1 MPPLVVIITSVLKPE
16 PLFTLKLCGPIM
28 LIAIPLNFPRN
39 GVFVGEVPHLLPLVL
54 SVLPWLVI
62 WLGVY
67 VLVMES
73 PRTIEGCCQP
83 PPVHDLFRRTQRLQ
97 LWLHQHRP
105 CE

>member
-16 PLFTLKLCGPIM
+16 PLFTLELCGPIL
-28 LIAIPLNFPRN
+28 LIAIPLNLLRN
-39 GVFVGEVPHLLPLVL
+39 GVFVGEVPDLLPLVL

-67 VLVMES
+67 GPVMES
-73 PRTIEGCCQP
+73 PRTIDGCCQLL
-83 PPVHDLFRRTQRLQ
+83 PVHDLFRRTQRLQ

-105 CE
+105 CV